1 MSDPTTRLYQTTL
14 KMDFHSDQLPV
25 DVVGLFCQ
33 RKAKKGGKLPSVSL
47 TIHNVIRKR
56 DLTF

>member
-1 MSDPTTRLYQTTL
+1 MSDPTTRLCQTTL

-33 RKAKKGGKLPSVSL
+33 RKAKKGRRKLPSVSA
-47 TIHNVIRKR
+47 NNS
-56 DLTF
+56 